1 MATIGPSSAAAGDGG
16 LMHGVHYSIQDW
28 QQVPAE
34 LDWLT
39 SGERE
44 RLDGFRFEKRRR
56 DWLSGRWTAKLAL
69 LEISGMAREQ
79 IARFEIASAGDGAP
93 LPKLDGGHCDVRLS
107 LSHSN
112 GRAFCAVSK
121 TAALLGCD
129 IELVESRSAG
139 FVETYFTDA
148 ESERIECADPESRDL
163 LVTMI
168 WSAKESTLKALR
180 TGLRAD
186 TRSVEVIDQNDG
198 TGDGW
203 TTVRTIASGAG
214 EFNGAWRRDGRF
226 VQSIVARTAQ
236 PRQFF

>member
-1 MATIGPSSAAAGDGG
+1 MR
-16 LMHGVHYSIQDW
+16 GVHYSIQDW
-28 QQVPAE
+28 PQVPAE

-39 SGERE
+39 SAERE

-56 DWLSGRWTAKLAL
+56 DWLSGRWAAKLAL
-69 LEISGMAREQ
+69 LEISGMSREE
-79 IARFEIASAGDGAP
+79 IGRFEIASAADGAP
-93 LPKLDGGHCDVRLS
+93 LPKLDGGNCDVRLS

-112 GRAFCAVSK
+112 GRAFCAVSS
-121 TAALLGCD
+121 AATLLGCD

-148 ESERIECADPESRDL
+148 ESERVERADPGSRDL

-186 TRSVEVIDQNDG
+186 TRSVEVIDESDG
-198 TGDGW
+198 SGVGW
-203 TTVRTIASGAG
+203 TTVRTLASAAG
-214 EFNGAWRRDGRF
+214 EFSGLWRREGRF
-226 VQSIVARTAQ
+226 VQSIVARATQ
-236 PRQFF
+236 PRRLF